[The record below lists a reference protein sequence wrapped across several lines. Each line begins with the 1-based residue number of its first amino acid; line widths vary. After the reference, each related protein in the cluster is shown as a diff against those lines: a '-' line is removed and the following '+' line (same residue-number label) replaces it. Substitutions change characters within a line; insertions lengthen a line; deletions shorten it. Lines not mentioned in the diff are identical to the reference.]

1 MFEIPAPPEL
11 LREPGSPLRGVW
23 HHDRSDRHDVQRFF
37 EWGVD
42 PKGGVSVDTPNSTP
56 GDHVALRADI
66 DMICALTSCSAEQP
80 TNARFEPIDDEIITR
95 PC

>member
-1 MFEIPAPPEL
+1 MAEFRITA
-11 LREPGSPLRGVW
+11 
-23 HHDRSDRHDVQRFF
+23 DRIGTTFNVFMNV
-37 EWGVD
+37 GVD

-66 DMICALTSCSAEQP
+66 DIDMICVLTACPAEKSNNQ
-80 TNARFEPIDDEIITR
+80 RFKPIDDEIITR